1 MPEMDGGM
9 NATDND
15 NRDGLRS
22 ADEAFMR
29 RCLAVAA
36 NGRGY
41 VSPNPMVGC
50 LVVHNGSIIAEGY
63 HRRYGGPHA
72 EVEAIENARERG
84 LSHLFP
90 ESTLYVS
97 LEPCSHYGKQ
107 PPCAVKVAES
117 GFRRVVV
124 ACGDP
129 NPAVSGRGIAL
140 LREKGIDVTT
150 GVLADEARFLNRRFM
165 TYIGLKR
172 PYVILKWAQSADG
185 FIAPPG
191 GCAPCAVTDARLQV
205 ENHKLRAQEDA
216 VWVGTHTL
224 LTDDPRLDP
233 RAYYGRPPLR
243 VAMDFRGGLPLS
255 LHVFDGSQPTM
266 LFTTEAL
273 AAGEYAAL
281 QARVNLVP
289 VPATEAARPWAFV
302 LSRLAAAGVGSVVVE
317 GGARLL
323 RQLMAADCYDEIRVF
338 ESACRMETGYAA
350 PDLPAGLCVYRPD
363 LVYPATAAFPVA
375 QRIRHYVRAALGGAG
390 LTDGRRYPEDGL
402 GLREEAAE
410 VTL

>member
-1 MPEMDGGM
+1 M
-9 NATDND
+9 NATDSD

-22 ADEAFMR
+22 ADEVFMR
-29 RCLAVAA
+29 RCLAVAE

-50 LVVHNGSIIAEGY
+50 LIVHDGRILAEGY
-63 HRRYGGPHA
+63 HRKYGGPHA
-72 EVEAIENARERG
+72 EVEAIENARLRG

-107 PPCAVKVAES
+107 PPCALKVAES
-117 GFRRVVV
+117 GFKRVVV

-129 NPAVSGRGIAL
+129 NPVVSGRGIAL
-140 LREKGIDVTT
+140 LRERGVEVTA

-185 FIAPPG
+185 FIAPAG
-191 GCAPCAVTDARLQV
+191 GRAPCAVTDARMQA

-216 VWVGTHTL
+216 IWVGAHTL
-224 LTDDPRLDP
+224 LTDNPRLDP

-243 VAMDFRGGLPLS
+243 VAMDFRGGLPLG
-255 LHVFDGSQPTM
+255 LHVFDGAQPTV

-273 AAGEYAAL
+273 ASGAYAAL
-281 QARVNLVP
+281 AARLKVVA
-289 VPATEAARPWAFV
+289 VPAAEVARPWPFV
-302 LSRLAAAGVGSVVVE
+302 LSRLAAEGVGSVVVE

-323 RQLMAADCYDEIRVF
+323 RQLMAEGCYDELRVF
-338 ESACRMETGYAA
+338 ESARRMETGYAA
-350 PDLPAGLCVYRPD
+350 PDLPAGLRRYRPD
-363 LVYPATAAFPVA
+363 TVYPATAAFPVE
-375 QRIRHYVRAALGGAG
+375 QRIVYYVRAEAAGAG
-390 LTDGRRYPEDGL
+390 PSDEVRQIESRRNV
-402 GLREEAAE
+402 RAEAAGCA
-410 VTL
+410 